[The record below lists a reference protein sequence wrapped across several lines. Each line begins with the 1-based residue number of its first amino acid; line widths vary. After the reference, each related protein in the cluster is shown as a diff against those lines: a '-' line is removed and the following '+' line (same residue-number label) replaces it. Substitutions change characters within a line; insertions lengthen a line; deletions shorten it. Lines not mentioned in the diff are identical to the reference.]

1 MALDFSSVKKDEE
14 RYRLDRENEHALREQ
29 TFRRKVSIQQFMN
42 YNGPLFHAFAK
53 SGVPINDL
61 VEGEVIRVPAQ
72 QAHKLAVLVAASLG
86 GKQPEEVTAAE
97 ARPFRS
103 EASSVVA
110 TAWLEGKSL
119 DVERTAAEMASAAR
133 LADRSWDHDPYKDEG
148 ISSDASLMMT
158 AAGVA
163 GTLARQVEI
172 YDFREGKEAT
182 LGRLVKAVAETASQ
196 AAWDMLGKDGSGA
209 DVRNLT
215 QTLARNLSSIME
227 ACYERKAR
235 EVVAR
240 LNGLPEADKVAWYA
254 THSPLDEVMGS
265 FREWS
270 NCLGGFAVVASR
282 EMEPLR
288 PKEAEVLQG

>member
-14 RYRLDRENEHALREQ
+14 RNRQERETEHARREQ

-53 SGVPINDL
+53 SGVPVNEI
-61 VEGEVIRVPAQ
+61 VEGEVLRAPAQ
-72 QAHKLAVLVAASLG
+72 QAHRLAVLVAANLG
-86 GKQPEEVTAAE
+86 GKSPDDVSASE

-103 EASSVVA
+103 EASSIVA
-110 TAWLEGKSL
+110 TAWLEGKAV
-119 DVERTAAEMASAAR
+119 DVERMAAEMASAAR

-172 YDFREGKEAT
+172 YDFREGKEAA
-182 LGRLVKAVAETASQ
+182 LGRLVKEVAETASQ
-196 AAWDMLGKDGSGA
+196 AAWDMLGKDGTGA

-215 QTLARNLSSIME
+215 QTLARNLCSIME

-235 EVVAR
+235 EVVSR

-254 THSPLDEVMGS
+254 SHSPLDEVMAS
-265 FREWS
+265 FRVWS
-270 NCLGGFAVVASR
+270 NCLGGFAVVASQG
-282 EMEPLR
+282 MEPSR
-288 PKEAEVLQG
+288 PREAEVLQG